1 MTSDKLSARRDLW
14 IILATTIVLA
24 VLLTTLANQGALG
37 WFGTQGNVWLLIRS
51 AVAAAAA
58 WGLVKVWRLIRRPT
72 V

>member
-14 IILATTIVLA
+14 IILAITIVLA

-58 WGLVKVWRLIRRPT
+58 WGLVKLWRLIRRPT